1 MSLLPRSP
9 GSKNYSE
16 AFKLFTMSFLS
27 SSTFVGYL
35 SFFWGSFSLKPKE
48 FSKMHLVKYLL
59 IHVFVVL
66 LHFLIIVWLQVAWNG
81 TTGYILHPF
90 YRAHV
95 PEAWFDFFFFLN
107 SCKYLCALF
116 RILSFQFSQH
126 LSLFFSPECCFP
138 VYISPSSMYLMFF
151 VNFGY
156 SLLNS
161 FVCIG
166 VLLVV
171 PAMCPD
177 TLMSQPWPPCPYRS
191 RQRLWKE
198 VFLLW
203 LFHRHCPGS
212 MLTGTWVESKILSL
226 SSNFAWFFLSFIISD
241 SFHSS
246 F

>member
-1 MSLLPRSP
+1 MAQQAISILQSLCS
-9 GSKNYSE
+9 
-16 AFKLFTMSFLS
+16 
-27 SSTFVGYL
+27 
-35 SFFWGSFSLKPKE
+35 WG
-48 FSKMHLVKYLL
+48 L
-59 IHVFVVL
+59 I
-66 LHFLIIVWLQVAWNG
+66 W
-81 TTGYILHPF
+81 
-90 YRAHV
+90 
-95 PEAWFDFFFFLN
+95 FFFFLN
-107 SCKYLCALF
+107 SSKYLCALF

-138 VYISPSSMYLMFF
+138 VYISPSSMYPMFF

-198 VFLLW
+198 VFLLR
-203 LFHRHCPGS
+203 LFHHHRPGS
-212 MLTGTWVESKILSL
+212 MLTGTWVESKILEHTSCFCFTHFPL
-226 SSNFAWFFLSFIISD
+226 ILPVLFLSFIISV
-241 SFHSS
+241 SFHGS